1 VRILRVYHSG
11 RDAAH
16 RARERALAALGVDVT
31 LVVPS
36 HWPEGGSEERLSSE
50 PFRIV
55 ELDVRRA
62 GDVNRHIYAD
72 EEALSRLVN
81 SLRPDVLDLHEEPV
95 SLVARQWLR
104 GAGALPVTMYTAQN
118 VDKRFPPPFAQFEMA
133 AYRRVDALYPC
144 SRQAAAVAR
153 GKGFAGLVE
162 VLPLGVDSTYSPGNQ
177 SATDPEIRLGLVG
190 RLVPEKGVTDA
201 IRMLAEVLRHRPARL
216 VVIGTGP
223 EEGPARAL
231 AQQLGVDAAV
241 DFLPWQP
248 LDELARL
255 YRTLHVVLVPSR
267 ATHTW
272 VEQFGRIIL
281 EGKASGAVVAGYRS
295 GAIPEVASDAAVL
308 VPEGAA
314 AELAA
319 GVRDLLGDP
328 DRYAALRAA
337 GLRRSSEASW
347 SAVAARQA
355 ALYRRVASSGP
366 LPRQSR
372 APAHVRRRAAA
383 EEFGPVAELPGGNR
397 PFALPVLRQG
407 NGWTRATGRAIDAV
421 TRLAGR

>member
-1 VRILRVYHSG
+1 LRILRVYHAG
-11 RDAAH
+11 RDPAH
-16 RARERALAALGVDVT
+16 RGRERALAALGHEIA

-36 HWPEGGSEERLSSE
+36 EWPEGGAQKQLSDE
-50 PFRIV
+50 PFEIIEQEV
-55 ELDVRRA
+55 VRA
-62 GDVNRHIYAD
+62 GDVNRYAFAD
-72 EEALSRLVN
+72 GSALSRLMK
-81 SLRPDVLDLHEEPV
+81 SRRPDVVDLHEEPV
-95 SLVARQWLR
+95 SAVTRQWL
-104 GAGALPVTMYTAQN
+104 GAVENVPVTGYTAQN
-118 VDKRFPPPFAQFEMA
+118 VDKRFPPPFAQFETA
-133 AYRRVDALYPC
+133 AYRRLDALYPC

-153 GKGFAGLVE
+153 GKGFGGLVE
-162 VLPLGVDSTYSPGNQ
+162 VLPLGVDGAYSPGDQ
-177 SATDPEIRLGLVG
+177 RATDPEVRMGLVG
-190 RLVPEKGVTDA
+190 RLVPEKGVTNA
-201 IRMLAEVLRHRPARL
+201 VRVLAEVLRHRPARL

-281 EGKASGAVVAGYRS
+281 EGQASGAVVAGYRS

-319 GVRDLLGDP
+319 GVRDLLDDP

-355 ALYRRVASSGP
+355 DLYHRVASGA
-366 LPRQSR
+366 PRPPQPR
-372 APAHVRRRAAA
+372 VPAHVRRRAAA
-383 EEFGPVAELPGGNR
+383 EEFGPVAELPGGSR
-397 PFALPVLRQG
+397 PFALPVLRRG
-407 NGWTRATGRAIDAV
+407 NGWTRAVGVGLDLGSRLMGR
-421 TRLAGR
+421 